1 MTHKDSNID
10 QLYQYGKKAQPPKDI
25 DDAIMA
31 RAQQAHQP
39 TRLGRL
45 RPWLAAASILFA
57 VPILWL
63 MLGQPELQ
71 QARQESLQPVPV
83 PSVPLSMDS
92 AKPDTEAKPT
102 PSAETD
108 DPQDSEADQ
117 SKITASGARIRY
129 QDPESET
136 ADLNA
141 PAPAEKRNATA
152 KQAQD
157 NQVFSEL
164 KAEQE
169 AVEDNLMDST
179 PASYLSLNSEKQ
191 KTSESMEDLIEQ
203 LKPDKLTE
211 TELALWQSLEQQV
224 KNQQWSEARQTLKQL
239 KQQHPSLDISR
250 LEDRLEY
257 LLSEFRP

>member
-10 QLYQYGKKAQPPKDI
+10 QLYQEGNKAQPPKDI

-31 RAQQAHQP
+31 RAQQANQP
-39 TRLGRL
+39 TRLGPL

-136 ADLNA
+136 AGLNA
-141 PAPAEKRNATA
+141 PAPAEKRNAT
-152 KQAQD
+152 
-157 NQVFSEL
+157 
-164 KAEQE
+164 AEQE